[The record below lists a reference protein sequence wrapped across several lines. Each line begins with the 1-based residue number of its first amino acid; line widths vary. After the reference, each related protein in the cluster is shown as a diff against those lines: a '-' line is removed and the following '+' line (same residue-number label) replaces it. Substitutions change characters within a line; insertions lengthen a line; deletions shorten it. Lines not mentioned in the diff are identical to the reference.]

1 MRIKMEMNYL
11 LKVQVIRSQGQK
23 PRLYI
28 TFPAA
33 LAAAIG
39 LEPGEQ
45 VQWELLDRDELHL
58 VRVAGAPPLQ
68 AKAKGKVGR
77 KNPAAKT

>member
-1 MRIKMEMNYL
+1 MEMTFRL
-11 LKVQVIRSQGQK
+11 RVQAIRSRGQT

-28 TFPAA
+28 TFPQA

-39 LEPGEQ
+39 LEPGEE

-58 VRVAGAPPLQ
+58 TRPNAPAPR
-68 AKAKGKVGR
+68 AKAR
-77 KNPAAKT
+77 AAKK